1 MISLKKKLE
10 DKQKG
15 IKRPR
20 DQKKTNITIRDTLL
34 VQGKP
39 KNMPTSF
46 NTSFIV

>member
-20 DQKKTNITIRDTLL
+20 DQKKTNIKIRDTLL
-34 VQGKP
+34 VQG
-39 KNMPTSF
+39 
-46 NTSFIV
+46 I